1 MGSTLEQLA
10 ESLVGFYDAQYSEY
24 AKYNDPEKRVEP
36 SNDGNGTL
44 IYKKKFERLMVANE
58 VPYIPLSVTLAEI
71 RMKYAT
77 NDSEYEEALTAILFS
92 WRCYIE
98 RQTRTVK

>member
-1 MGSTLEQLA
+1 MGSTLEQLV

-36 SNDGNGTL
+36 SNDGTL
-44 IYKKKFERLMVANE
+44 VYKKKFERLMVANE